1 MRIMAVAA
9 WVVAWG
15 LALSAPAQAQDLTFS
30 DVFAAFVKIDRTAG
44 RVFLEQSVF
53 RGQFTYDNDMKYG
66 NNNRISYR
74 SNSIG
79 NEYRPLLGSYSE
91 VIIDGDVNFFFDV
104 YGFSDRPAGG
114 CVSFSEA
121 DNKLREAGWGAG
133 DRSAD
138 SMPPIGSGGE
148 DIVAYYQKSGMTFR
162 VSNFE
167 YTQPILEPWDKEET
181 IREAFDRA
189 DKQRAE
195 RLKIKP
201 GSDAYKALCLT
212 SAEVTFKR

>member
-15 LALSAPAQAQDLTFS
+15 LALSAPAQAQGLTFRE
-30 DVFAAFVKIDRTAG
+30 VFAAFVKIDRTAE
-44 RVFLEQSVF
+44 RVFLERSVLQSS
-53 RGQFTYDNDMKYG
+53 FTYDNG
-66 NNNRISYR
+66 SYE
-74 SNSIG
+74 NVTGYSIQLTG
-79 NEYRPLLGSYSE
+79 ESAGYASSASYSE
-91 VIIDGDVNFFFDV
+91 SNVEGNVNIYFRISH
-104 YGFSDRPAGG
+104 FSNRPAGG

-121 DNKLREAGWGAG
+121 DNKLREAGWVPG
-133 DRSAD
+133 DRSAA
-138 SMPPIGSGGE
+138 SAPPIGDGE
-148 DIVAYYQKSGMTFR
+148 DIVAYYQKDGMTFK
-162 VSNFE
+162 VSNFVHLL
-167 YTQPILEPWDKEET
+167 PILEPWDTQES

-201 GSDAYKALCLT
+201 GSEAYKALCLT

>member
-9 WVVAWG
+9 WVVTWG
-15 LALSAPAQAQDLTFS
+15 LALSAPAQAQDLTFR
-30 DVFAAFVKIDRTAG
+30 DVFAAFVKIDRTAR

-91 VIIDGDVNFFFDV
+91 VIIDGNMNFFFDV

-121 DNKLREAGWGAG
+121 DNKLREAGWVPG
-133 DRSAD
+133 DRSAA
-138 SMPPIGSGGE
+138 SAPPIGDGE
-148 DIVAYYQKSGMTFR
+148 DIVAYYQKDGMTFK
-162 VSNFE
+162 VSNFVHLL
-167 YTQPILEPWDKEET
+167 PILEPWDTQEQ

-195 RLKIKP
+195 RSKIKP

-212 SAEVTFKR
+212 SADVTFRAK